1 MIGEAR
7 NKAASVRA
15 RLTRL
20 ARQHGRD
27 VDSVF
32 LQYMQE
38 RLLFRVGRSRYSS
51 HFILKGG
58 VFLFALHGFAARP
71 TRDIDFLAH
80 NLSNDEQR
88 IAAAFREIAAITDD
102 DGVVFD
108 PESVTVERITEL
120 AAYPGVSIKLDCSLE
135 QARKRVRVDVG
146 FGDVVVPKAIQMDFP
161 VLLDGQPPR
170 IWAYSVESVI
180 AEKFEAMLR
189 FSTVNSRMKDF
200 YDVYWLSL
208 RYGLDGRTLQEAIQ
222 ETLGRRGTPVDK
234 EVAVLSPLFSEDPGR
249 LKQWSAFLSR
259 ISRTHSGPHLA
270 EVMDRIRHF
279 LGPVFQA
286 ICMETEFFGLWIS
299 SSGRWEAYR
308 GRDAVPGAPLARP

>member
-7 NKAASVRA
+7 NRAASVRA

-88 IAAAFREIAAITDD
+88 IAAA
-102 DGVVFD
+102 
-108 PESVTVERITEL
+108 
-120 AAYPGVSIKLDCSLE
+120 LE
-135 QARKRVRVDVG
+135 TGRRAG
-146 FGDVVVPKAIQMDFP
+146 H
-161 VLLDGQPPR
+161 PPR
-170 IWAYSVESVI
+170 S
-180 AEKFEAMLR
+180 AMTASQR
-189 FSTVNSRMKDF
+189 AMSR
-200 YDVYWLSL
+200 
-208 RYGLDGRTLQEAIQ
+208 
-222 ETLGRRGTPVDK
+222 
-234 EVAVLSPLFSEDPGR
+234 
-249 LKQWSAFLSR
+249 
-259 ISRTHSGPHLA
+259 
-270 EVMDRIRHF
+270 
-279 LGPVFQA
+279 
-286 ICMETEFFGLWIS
+286 
-299 SSGRWEAYR
+299 
-308 GRDAVPGAPLARP
+308 